1 VITVPL
7 IAEADRADVETF
19 LTRLLRL
26 DPTAVVR
33 LRPARSA
40 ASAQLWAMLPFR
52 VLVTRPL
59 SVLAETDMTV
69 SAADLLAKLGSDA
82 GLARRDAAW
91 LWPLPPSRTRVVEAI
106 PAAEVVRL
114 AAAASRT
121 LRTAAAE
128 GVAGRAVGERVVRDA
143 LLDHVSIVVTT
154 DDGERID
161 VPQRVVQAVV
171 RMGFLGKVTHGD
183 DLATN
188 TAGSRSVTVR
198 LAIGWIG
205 LDALHGSAWYRPIS
219 PLRLG

>member
-1 VITVPL
+1 VPL

-26 DPTAVVR
+26 DPAALVR
-33 LRPARSA
+33 LRPSRGDGP
-40 ASAQLWAMLPFR
+40 AQLWAMLPFR

-59 SVLAETDMTV
+59 AARVEIDVTV
-69 SAADLLAKLGSDA
+69 AAVDLLANIGTDA
-82 GLARRDAAW
+82 GLRTRDDAW
-91 LWPLPPSRTRVVEAI
+91 RWPLPPSRTRVAEEI
-106 PAAEVVRL
+106 PAVEVVRL

-154 DDGERID
+154 DDGQQVE
-161 VPQRVVQAVV
+161 VPQRLVQAVA
-171 RMGFLGKVTHGD
+171 RMGFLGRVTHAAD
-183 DLATN
+183 SATH
-188 TAGSRSVTVR
+188 TFSEPSVTVR

-205 LDALHGSAWYRPIS
+205 IDALHGSAWYRPIS

>member
-1 VITVPL
+1 L

-26 DPTAVVR
+26 DPAALVR
-33 LRPARSA
+33 LRPAREAESA
-40 ASAQLWAMLPFR
+40 ELWAMLPFR
-52 VLVTRPL
+52 VLVGRLL
-59 SVLAETDMTV
+59 SVSADTDVTV
-69 SAADLLAKLGSDA
+69 QAADLLAKLGSDV
-82 GLARRDAAW
+82 GLTRRDEAW
-91 LWPLPPSRTRVVEAI
+91 RWPLPPIRARVIEAI

-128 GVAGRAVGERVVRDA
+128 GVAGRSVGERIVRDA

-161 VPQRVVQAVV
+161 VPQRLIQAVA

-183 DLATN
+183 DP
-188 TAGSRSVTVR
+188 TASTASSRSVTVR

-219 PLRLG
+219 PLRLA